1 MNKKYK
7 KSGVVSAYKDSILM
21 DRLSKKAK
29 TPHYAPN
36 FINEM
41 SGEGLKSFYQ
51 RALVE
56 HKDFKNFFG
65 LNSDLI
71 KTDGPIRVAFLEKC
85 YLSGVDEEDVELMDR
100 LHLRRIEEINK
111 VIDSHFLLI
120 KDFIQK
126 SKIKKRDDEIEDA
139 QFSGKYEKM

>member
-36 FINEM
+36 FFNEM
-41 SGEGLKSFYQ
+41 SGECLKSFYQ
-51 RALVE
+51 RALGE

-65 LNSDLI
+65 LNSDQI
-71 KTDGPIRVAFLEKC
+71 KKDGPVRVAFLEKC
-85 YLSGVDEEDVELMDR
+85 YLSGVDESDVEQMDR
-100 LHLRRIEEINK
+100 LHLRRIEEVNK

-120 KDFIQK
+120 KEFIKQ

-139 QFSGKYEKM
+139 KFSGKF